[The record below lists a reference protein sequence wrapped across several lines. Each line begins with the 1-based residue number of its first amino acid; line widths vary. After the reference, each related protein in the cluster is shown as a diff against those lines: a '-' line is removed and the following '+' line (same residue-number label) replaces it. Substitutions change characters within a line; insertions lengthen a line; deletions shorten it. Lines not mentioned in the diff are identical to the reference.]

1 MEILDKKTDTYIY
14 INIDN
19 YINNIKVSYD
29 IFGLENNN
37 SSVKRNIGSPEQ
49 MYDNF
54 YDIFHFDYSK
64 KYQFVNFDH
73 FDNEIDSYVSFKRPY
88 NSKGVVTGEEN
99 EHIFKNIIA
108 DPNKVDL
115 YYVYYYIGF
124 FEITKLFSSYHL
136 PFPYLSENLQL
147 HLDDRIMADLR
158 SGKAKIIL
166 DHSIEGVYNIHID
179 KLGELFSRYDID
191 PKNVIWISGDV
202 SLEKNAKGSI
212 LGNKSF
218 VYYERHIS
226 RCIQGEINEKLN
238 LIFEKKKEKIKKY
251 AIDSN
256 SMFTLWLRRPREGRF
271 SMIYFLKKHNMLN
284 YIAWGLYPS
293 LNFYE
298 YFKSMQ
304 QNYKKQGYYIDDRIN
319 TINRNP
325 TEIPLHTYRE
335 LLSYEI
341 MVDIYSKFFWDYLG
355 WAILQADV
363 QSLHNLHDL
372 PDKQKEDLFFV
383 LTLSDKSTGKA
394 NQNPHYIYEG
404 GSADTFEYKD
414 IENSL
419 IQIVVETY
427 TETKVQHGLGPKLA
441 SYEKRIWLSEKS
453 FKPFAT
459 NMLPIYAAEQHTV
472 KHLRSMGYDLYDDL
486 INHDYDEEEND
497 LSRLERVVLECKRLS
512 NKKEEICDFITNNW
526 NRIESN
532 NRHLKNCIYRGG
544 VI

>member
-19 YINNIKVSYD
+19 DINNITVSYD
-29 IFGLENNN
+29 IFGFGNNN
-37 SSVKRNIGSPEQ
+37 SSVMKTPEDV
-49 MYDNF
+49 YRSNL
-54 YDIFHFDYSK
+54 FDHSK
-64 KYQFVNFDH
+64 IYQFVNFDH
-73 FDNEIDSYVSFKRPY
+73 FDNEIDFYVPFSRPY
-88 NSKGVVTGEEN
+88 NSNN
-99 EHIFKNIIA
+99 EPIFKNIIA

-115 YYVYYYIGF
+115 YYVYYNIGHV
-124 FEITKLFSSYHL
+124 EITKLVGNGYR
-136 PFPYLSENLQL
+136 PYLSENLQL
-147 HLDDRIMADLR
+147 HLDDRIIADLQ

-166 DHSIEGVYNIHID
+166 DHSIEGNYNIHID

-191 PKNVIWISGDV
+191 PKNVIWVSGDV

-218 VYYERHIS
+218 VFWEGFIS
-226 RCIQGEINEKLN
+226 KTFMRLDEKFN
-238 LIFEKKKEKIKKY
+238 LIFEEKKEKIKKH
-251 AIDSN
+251 AIDDN
-256 SMFTLWLRRPREGRF
+256 SMFTLWLRRPRGGRF

-293 LNFYE
+293 LSFYE
-298 YFKSMQ
+298 HFKSMQ

-319 TINRNP
+319 TIIRDP
-325 TEIPLHTYRE
+325 IEIPLHTYRE

-341 MVDIYSKFFWDYLG
+341 MVDIYSKFFLDYLG
-355 WAILQADV
+355 WAIVQADV

-394 NQNPHYIYEG
+394 NQNPHDIYST

-427 TETKVQHGLGPKLA
+427 TETEVQHGLGPKLA
-441 SYEKRIWLSEKS
+441 SYEKRLFLSEKS

-497 LSRLERVVLECKRLS
+497 LSRMERVVLECKRLS